1 MLKNQELAKI
11 FYEIADYLE
20 MDEVS
25 FRSLAYRK
33 AATTLETLEKD
44 IEQIYR
50 KGGVAVLEEIPG
62 VGKSIAEKIEE
73 YVKTGKVK
81 YYEQFKKKLP
91 LKLDELIRV
100 EGMGPKKAKTLY
112 QKLGVKDLKDLER
125 AAKDHK
131 IAGLFGFGEK
141 TEKNILEGIAFLKK
155 SKGRFLLGEILPQVK
170 EILERLKGLKEIEQI
185 NVAGSVRRMKET
197 IGDVDILVTAKTPG
211 KVMDFFVQLPG
222 ITKIWMKGP
231 TKSSVRV
238 EQGFDVDL
246 RVVKKKSYGSALQYF
261 TGSKEHNIVTRRIAI
276 EKGFKLS
283 EYGLFKGEKMIAGW
297 HEAGVYRALGFP
309 WIEPELRENQGEI
322 EAAIRQIQGESNG
335 LPKIIGYQDIR
346 GDLHCHSDWDGGA
359 NSIEELA
366 LEAEKMGYEYLG
378 ISDHTKFLRIEHGL
392 DERKLK
398 QRNKKIDKLNQ
409 KLEIE
414 NYRSKILKG
423 CEANILKDG
432 SIDIKDDAL
441 AELDFVI
448 VGIHSSFKMVKTEMT
463 ERIIRAMKN
472 PNVDILSHPTG
483 RILKRRDEYQID
495 FDKILRAAKE
505 YNVILEINAFP
516 ERLDLNDQNIRRAKE
531 TGVKMVIDT
540 DSHEKSQLRFMELG
554 IAQARRG
561 WAEKEDIINTRS
573 LEKLLKFFKKQ

>member
-33 AATTLETLEKD
+33 AAITLETLEKD

-170 EILERLKGLKEIEQI
+170 EILERLKGLREIERI

-261 TGSKEHNIVTRRIAI
+261 TGSKEHNIELRKIAI
-276 EKGFKLS
+276 EKGFKLN
-283 EYGLFKGEKMIAGW
+283 EYGLFKGKKKI
-297 HEAGVYRALGFP
+297 FP
-309 WIEPELRENQGEI
+309 
-322 EAAIRQIQGESNG
+322 G
-335 LPKIIGYQDIR
+335 LKIT
-346 GDLHCHSDWDGGA
+346 S
-359 NSIEELA
+359 LA
-366 LEAEKMGYEYLG
+366 LA
-378 ISDHTKFLRIEHGL
+378 
-392 DERKLK
+392 
-398 QRNKKIDKLNQ
+398 
-409 KLEIE
+409 
-414 NYRSKILKG
+414 
-423 CEANILKDG
+423 
-432 SIDIKDDAL
+432 
-441 AELDFVI
+441 V
-448 VGIHSSFKMVKTEMT
+448 
-463 ERIIRAMKN
+463 
-472 PNVDILSHPTG
+472 
-483 RILKRRDEYQID
+483 
-495 FDKILRAAKE
+495 
-505 YNVILEINAFP
+505 
-516 ERLDLNDQNIRRAKE
+516 
-531 TGVKMVIDT
+531 
-540 DSHEKSQLRFMELG
+540 
-554 IAQARRG
+554 
-561 WAEKEDIINTRS
+561 
-573 LEKLLKFFKKQ
+573 